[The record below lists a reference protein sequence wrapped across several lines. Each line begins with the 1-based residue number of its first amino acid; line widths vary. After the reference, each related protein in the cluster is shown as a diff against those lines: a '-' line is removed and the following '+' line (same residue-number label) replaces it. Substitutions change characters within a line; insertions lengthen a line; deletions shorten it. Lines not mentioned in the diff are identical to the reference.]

1 MAAHEYAFTL
11 TPGNS
16 SRTRSL
22 AIAGAA
28 IAAVCVLSSTLVM
41 RELVGAPT
49 ARAAAVPAPA
59 PISTAAP
66 IATPAPIRLATV
78 PATPQTPPTVAV
90 PTARTWALEPRWW
103 SGEIKP
109 LPLLRPAAVT
119 PDSDLTFAKGYQLRL
134 AARQATQP
142 AASPAS
148 PQVEIATGATAEPQ
162 QARTATAARKT
173 APIAPA
179 DMPPVRR
186 VNVTPVEP
194 AADPFARFDTPT
206 RALGYDQERPSERGF
221 VYRSA
226 PPPSRG
232 LFGTLY

>member
-22 AIAGAA
+22 ALAGAA
-28 IAAVCVLSSTLVM
+28 IAAVCVLSSTIVM

-49 ARAAAVPAPA
+49 ARAAAVPA
-59 PISTAAP
+59 
-66 IATPAPIRLATV
+66 LASV
-78 PATPQTPPTVAV
+78 PTPPTPPTIPMAAAAPTAPVTAAA
-90 PTARTWALEPRWW
+90 PTARTWTLEPRWW
-103 SGEIKP
+103 PGEIKQI
-109 LPLLRPAAVT
+109 LRPAATT
-119 PDSDLTFAKGYQLRL
+119 PDSELTFAKGYQMRL
-134 AARQATQP
+134 AARQGAQQGAP
-142 AASPAS
+142 PAS
-148 PQVEIATGATAEPQ
+148 PLAQIATGPTAEPQ
-162 QARTATAARKT
+162 QGRTATAARKA

-179 DMPPVRR
+179 DMPSVRR
-186 VNVTPVEP
+186 VNAAPVEP
-194 AADPFARFDTPT
+194 AVDPFARFDTGT
-206 RALGYDQERPSERGF
+206 RALAYDQERPGARGF